1 MDTPLEE
8 DALTRLGRPRKWPRG
23 AVHMSIYLPA
33 DLRDEIERRALVR
46 RMSISEYAV
55 NLMLRGLEIEKEM
68 EARQNA
74 KTKEVP

>member
-1 MDTPLEE
+1 MDAPLEE
-8 DALTRLGRPRKWPRG
+8 GTWTRLGRPRKWPRG
-23 AVHMSIYLPA
+23 AVHMSVYLPA
-33 DLRDEIERRALVR
+33 DLRDEIERRALAK

-74 KTKEVP
+74 ETKKVS